1 MRKRTK
7 QMLALGL
14 SAVMMTL
21 SLAAC
26 GDSNPGG
33 GKAET
38 TDSEETISGDIR
50 YAFWDAAQQPYLE
63 QCVKEFNKIYPDIK
77 VTLEPNVWDE
87 YWTKLEAGATG
98 GSIADVFWMN
108 GPNITKYVKGDI
120 VMPIDDLL
128 AGSGLDTANYPEG
141 LVNLYNIDGKQYAIP
156 KDFDTIGVWYNKK
169 IFDEA
174 GVPYPTDD
182 WTWEDM
188 ADIAKQL
195 TKEDGSVYGIGAAYD
210 TQIGIYNT
218 IYAAG
223 GEVISKDKKSSGYDK
238 AETQAGVQ
246 CWVDLMEAGVSPN
259 EASLEETQGYIQFL
273 SGRLGM
279 FWCGS
284 WFLGQVLDSDM
295 KDDINVVELPSING
309 KKATIIHGLGNCI
322 YKDTK
327 YPEASWKWVEFLA
340 GEQANKLSAETGAAL
355 PALKGTAQVWV
366 DKNPDYN
373 LRSFITSSEEYSY
386 PYPASV
392 NTAEWEQYQADN
404 LKRAFSLEISVKEA
418 CEKAAKQMDEV
429 LANE

>member
-21 SLAAC
+21 SLSAC

-295 KDDINVVELPSING
+295 KDNINVVELPSING

>member
-1 MRKRTK
+1 
-7 QMLALGL
+7 
-14 SAVMMTL
+14 
-21 SLAAC
+21 
-26 GDSNPGG
+26 
-33 GKAET
+33 
-38 TDSEETISGDIR
+38 
-50 YAFWDAAQQPYLE
+50 
-63 QCVKEFNKIYPDIK
+63 
-77 VTLEPNVWDE
+77 
-87 YWTKLEAGATG
+87 
-98 GSIADVFWMN
+98 
-108 GPNITKYVKGDI
+108 
-120 VMPIDDLL
+120 
-128 AGSGLDTANYPEG
+128 
-141 LVNLYNIDGKQYAIP
+141 
-156 KDFDTIGVWYNKK
+156 
-169 IFDEA
+169 
-174 GVPYPTDD
+174 
-182 WTWEDM
+182 
-188 ADIAKQL
+188 
-195 TKEDGSVYGIGAAYD
+195 
-210 TQIGIYNT
+210 
-218 IYAAG
+218 
-223 GEVISKDKKSSGYDK
+223 
-238 AETQAGVQ
+238 
-246 CWVDLMEAGVSPN
+246 
-259 EASLEETQGYIQFL
+259 
-273 SGRLGM
+273 M

-295 KDDINVVELPSING
+295 KDNINVVELPSING

>member
-1 MRKRTK
+1 
-7 QMLALGL
+7 MLALGL

-21 SLAAC
+21 SLSAC

-295 KDDINVVELPSING
+295 KDNINVVELPSING